1 MPLTGE
7 FRPSAVLGA
16 ISRAKNEMLDATF
29 LADNAV
35 NHHEKVI
42 ARLAK
47 RYLERLKQVG
57 ALDFDDL
64 LLEAVRLF
72 DEAPDVLARYQDR
85 WRYLHVD
92 EYQDTNR
99 PQYLWIRA
107 LAARH
112 HNLAVVGDDDQ
123 SIYRWRGADIRN
135 ILDFERDYPDATV
148 VKLEQ
153 NYRSTQLILDAAHA
167 VVSRNSERTDKK
179 LWTEQAGRPPDPALR
194 GVQRGG
200 GGGVDRPPDRG
211 PRRRAGLRAH
221 PPGGRRRGE
230 GPGPR
235 HRGHVPDERPIP
247 GDRGVLPSLRDPLS
261 ARRRDALLLEA

>member
-1 MPLTGE
+1 
-7 FRPSAVLGA
+7 
-16 ISRAKNEMLDATF
+16 MLDATF
-29 LADNAV
+29 LAENAV

-47 RYLERLKQVG
+47 RYVERLKQVG

-107 LAARH
+107 LAAKHR
-112 HNLAVVGDDDQ
+112 NLAVVGDDDQ

-167 VVSRNSERTDKK
+167 VVSTQHRADRQEALDG
-179 LWTEQAGRPPDPALR
+179 AGRRPPDPAVR

-200 GGGVDRPPDRG
+200 GGGVDRPPDR
-211 PRRRAGLRAH
+211 RAGRRPRFGPDPA
-221 PPGGRRRGE
+221 GGRRRRDGC
-230 GPGPR
+230 GPSTSRSCTG
-235 HRGHVPDERPIP
+235 
-247 GDRGVLPSLRDPLS
+247 
-261 ARRRDALLLEA
+261 